1 MGTLTKAFVVLNLI
15 FAIAF
20 VTVSATVLSHRVNWK
35 DKHYALKA
43 KLEAKEKDLGT
54 AQGRYT
60 RDIQKKNEEIR
71 TEADKVTGLQQ
82 QVDAAKK
89 TIDEKNAEIRKQE
102 KNAADANTLAG
113 KLGDTVKT
121 LRQDIQRLD
130 GDLKVARG
138 KRDTAQKEVDRAKE
152 TFVALR
158 AQVAAVELNQK
169 GLVLTIDEE
178 KTKVKTYQ
186 KYENVVQAMA
196 PTVHDRAKQL
206 AMDVHLSVPERRIHA
221 AVKAVDMKIGVVVLN
236 VGSENKPSP
245 VKEGYMFLIHRKG
258 KLIAAVRV
266 TTVDKNMCATQIVPP
281 DPDEPVQIGDSA
293 MTRF

>member
-15 FAIAF
+15 FAVAF
-20 VTVSATVLSHRVNWK
+20 VTVSAIVLSHRVNWK
-35 DKHYALKA
+35 DKHYALKV
-43 KLEAKEKDLGT
+43 KLEEKEKELKA
-54 AQGRYT
+54 AQSRYT
-60 RDIQKKNEEIR
+60 LDIEKKNEEIR
-71 TEADKVTGLQQ
+71 TEADKVTDLQQ
-82 QVDAAKK
+82 QLDAATK
-89 TIDEKNAEIRKQE
+89 TIAEKNDEIRKQE
-102 KNAADANTLAG
+102 RNAADAGVLAG
-113 KLGDTVKT
+113 KLGDTVKA
-121 LRQDIQRLD
+121 LQKDIQKLD
-130 GDLKVARG
+130 TALKDARA
-138 KRDTAQKEVDRAKE
+138 KRDAAQAEVDRAKE

-158 AQVAAVELNQK
+158 AQIAALELNQK

-178 KTKVKTYQ
+178 KAKVKTYR

-206 AMDVHLSVPERRIHA
+206 AMDVNAIIPPRRIHA

-236 VGSENKPSP
+236 VGSENKPA
-245 VKEGYMFLIHRKG
+245 VREGYMFLIHRKG

-281 DPDEPVQIGDSA
+281 APDEPVQIGDSA